1 MTMVKIPHCMTKMHI
16 VWNENTWNIGTM
28 EQRCRRNEKMQED
41 KSKLHSVTVRLD
53 EAILEKLTTIE
64 KLRGI
69 NRSEAVRLCISE
81 GKIIQV
87 GNVKDFGTELYKI
100 RMALVADESKD
111 DVSKEV
117 NKLCRSIYDLIT
129 KIEGQEE

>member
-1 MTMVKIPHCMTKMHI
+1 
-16 VWNENTWNIGTM
+16 
-28 EQRCRRNEKMQED
+28 MQED